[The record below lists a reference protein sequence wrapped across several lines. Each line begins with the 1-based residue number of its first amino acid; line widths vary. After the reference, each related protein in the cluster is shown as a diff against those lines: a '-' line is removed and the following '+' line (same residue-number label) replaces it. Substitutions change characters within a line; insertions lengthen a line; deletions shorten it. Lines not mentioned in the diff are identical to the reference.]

1 MKGAIYHGI
10 ENVSVEELEM
20 PECGDYDVIL
30 KNIKGSICGTD
41 VGAYYHGGDDAGI
54 YPENQ
59 FGHEMSSIV
68 YQVGSKVDPSIKKG
82 MRVFPN
88 PCLSKRP
95 DCGLS
100 SLSIC
105 DECGAF
111 SQYVQIQDAKLDYN
125 IFELPEN
132 VSFDEAAIIEPF
144 SVGMHGVNVGRAKAG
159 EKVVIFGAGMIGL
172 CALSACISKGI
183 KDIVVVDIN
192 EWRLSKA
199 KEMGAVPYNANEGDL
214 LGFLQDLYGD
224 KLINFGG
231 SKVADIDLYIDTSG
245 ARTVI
250 PEVTKIAKMNSRLVI
265 IALYHHESTFNPLDL
280 VYSEMEIM
288 GSIAYNDVDIKQCI
302 QALHEKSTPVEKIIT
317 HHYPLKDIDQA
328 FKQAAKSNE
337 TLKIL
342 IDHEK

>member
-10 ENVSVEELEM
+10 ENVSVEEIEM

-30 KNIKGSICGTD
+30 KNVKGSICGTD

-68 YQVGSKVDPSIKKG
+68 YQVGSKVDPHIKKG

-199 KEMGAVPYNANEGDL
+199 KEMGAAPYNANEGNL
-214 LGFLQDLYGD
+214 LGFLQGLYGD
-224 KLINFGG
+224 DLINFGG
-231 SKVADIDLYIDTSG
+231 NKVANIDLYIDTSG
-245 ARTVI
+245 ANTII